1 LDISR
6 QIACFAD
13 LLASTDENAIVGWPA
28 SAHADQSLLLF
39 QGATLS
45 YAEKHLIAGETVQY
59 ETRLHWIVMLGHAL
73 IAAILAV
80 IGLSL
85 LLTPWGSVNGS
96 APASG
101 VLRWAGAACLLLGA
115 IFFGIGLVRRNA
127 TEMAVT
133 NKRVIV
139 KSGLANRR
147 TIELL
152 LPRIES
158 IAVEEPALG
167 RLLGYGTVIV
177 RGTGG
182 TPEVFPQIAQ
192 PLQFREQVQRQIAGE
207 PKSA

>member
-1 LDISR
+1 
-6 QIACFAD
+6 
-13 LLASTDENAIVGWPA
+13 
-28 SAHADQSLLLF
+28 
-39 QGATLS
+39 LS

-59 ETRLHWIVMLGHAL
+59 ETRLHWIVMLEHAL
-73 IAAILAV
+73 IAAILAI
-80 IGLSL
+80 IGASL
-85 LLTPWGSVNGS
+85 LLTPWSSINGGE
-96 APASG
+96 AASG
-101 VLRWAGAACLLLGA
+101 ALRWAGVACLVVGA
-115 IFFGIGLVRRNA
+115 IFFGSGLVRRSA

-158 IAVEEPALG
+158 IAIEEPALG

-182 TPEVFPQIAQ
+182 TPEVFPQIAR
-192 PLQFREQVQRQIAGE
+192 PLEFREQVQRQIAGE
-207 PKSA
+207 PKSY

>member
-1 LDISR
+1 M
-6 QIACFAD
+6 
-13 LLASTDENAIVGWPA
+13 
-28 SAHADQSLLLF
+28 
-39 QGATLS
+39 S
-45 YAEKHLIAGETVQY
+45 YAEKHLITGETVQY

-73 IAAILAV
+73 IAAVLAV

-85 LLTPWGSVNGS
+85 LFTPWSSVKGSEA
-96 APASG
+96 APGA
-101 VLRWAGAACLLLGA
+101 LRWIGVACVLAGV
-115 IFFGIGLVRRNA
+115 IFFGVGLVRRSA

-182 TPEVFPQIAQ
+182 TPEVFSQIAR
-192 PLQFREQVQRQIAGE
+192 PLEFREQVQRQIAGE
-207 PKSA
+207 PKSS

>member
-1 LDISR
+1 
-6 QIACFAD
+6 
-13 LLASTDENAIVGWPA
+13 
-28 SAHADQSLLLF
+28 
-39 QGATLS
+39 
-45 YAEKHLIAGETVQY
+45 
-59 ETRLHWIVMLGHAL
+59 MLGHAL
-73 IAAILAV
+73 IAMMLAV

-85 LLTPWGSVNGS
+85 LFTPWNSINSS
-96 APASG
+96 APASAL
-101 VLRWAGAACLLLGA
+101 LRWAGAACLVLVA

-139 KSGLANRR
+139 KSGLADRR

-152 LPRIES
+152 LSRIES

-182 TPEVFPQIAQ
+182 TPEVFPQIAR
-192 PLQFREQVQRQIAGE
+192 PLEFREQVQRQIAGE
-207 PKSA
+207 PKSS

>member
-1 LDISR
+1 M
-6 QIACFAD
+6 
-13 LLASTDENAIVGWPA
+13 
-28 SAHADQSLLLF
+28 
-39 QGATLS
+39 S

-59 ETRLHWIVMLGHAL
+59 ETRLHWIVMLGHVL
-73 IAAILAV
+73 IAAVLV
-80 IGLSL
+80 LIGVSL
-85 LLTPWGSVNGS
+85 LLTPWSSVKGGE
-96 APASG
+96 ASLAG
-101 VLRWAGAACLLLGA
+101 ALRWAGAVCLVVAA
-115 IFFGIGLVRRNA
+115 IFFGVGLVRRNA

-182 TPEVFPQIAQ
+182 TPEVFSQIAR
-192 PLQFREQVQRQIAGE
+192 PLEFREQVQRQIAGE
-207 PKSA
+207 PKSS